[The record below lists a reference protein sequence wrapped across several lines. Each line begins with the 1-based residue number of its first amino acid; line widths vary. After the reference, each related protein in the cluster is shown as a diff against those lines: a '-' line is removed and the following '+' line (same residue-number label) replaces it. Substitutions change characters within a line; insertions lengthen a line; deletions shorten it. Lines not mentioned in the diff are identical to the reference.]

1 MTVDAETLRHLY
13 TLPPE
18 EFVAARNALAK
29 ELRAAKD
36 REGAALVAKLRRPA
50 VPEWAL
56 NVVAAEQ
63 PKLIESVLDAAAR
76 VRDAQTAAVEGR
88 EGGDVRAALR
98 DLREQGQAL
107 LAAAEKAISR
117 SGRPS
122 APQMA
127 ALTGHLA
134 EITGN
139 ESVGEQLR
147 GGHLGSADVDA
158 VDPFAGLAP
167 APKPK
172 RQRTPA
178 QEREPVAPVDD
189 RAARR
194 ERERAVTVA
203 RKAKDAADAK
213 VAKARAAV
221 DDAAAK
227 VDQAQAR
234 LDAAE
239 EAHAALASLAEQAA
253 AALADAEAAL
263 DADG

>member
-63 PKLIESVLDAAAR
+63 PKLVDSVVDAAAR

-98 DLREQGQAL
+98 DLRENGQAL

-127 ALTGHLA
+127 ALAGHLA

-139 ESVGEQLR
+139 EAVGEQLR
-147 GGHLGSADVDA
+147 GGHLGSADVDT

-167 APKPK
+167 APKH
-172 RQRTPA
+172 QRTPA
-178 QEREPVAPVDD
+178 REPEPVAPVED

-194 ERERAVTVA
+194 ERERAATAA

-227 VDQAQAR
+227 VEQAQAR
-234 LDAAE
+234 LDAAA
-239 EAHAALASLAEQAA
+239 EAHTALASLAEQAA
-253 AALADAEAAL
+253 AALADAESAL
-263 DADG
+263 DADR